1 MTRLLVVALV
11 AVLAMASERTQI
23 DIETQDTFGT
33 FHKEISDIPTM
44 HIPIEWHIPIG
55 CGFSGF
61 YVEFLGLVSSLVPA
75 LPELRVTSGPCSED
89 FFTKQLFPSESVFYR
104 HAYSPWHSLIKAETV
119 DCQPPINEQHLGNA
133 PSAAPLHS
141 TNTNGGSEDDFL
153 WDTNLPGGDLPRS
166 ADGIPTRNASVCN
179 CLCVARP
186 ACAAWTHRSSDG
198 LCWLKS
204 HPSLPEPASVG
215 LVSRLLTGRH
225 NTGGNKEAEEKE
237 ECHEQNSCQSDE
249 PYLQG
254 SSPLPRYQ
262 QQEQQRLQRRYPR
275 VDVWHGRCEASEV
288 RTAVEA
294 GRIVVARL
302 MTESASLR
310 NTPGVLDCAMAA
322 TEVWTPTAFHAEV
335 FIHAGVP
342 EAKVQVI
349 PEAVD
354 PVLFAPSAAAPLLPP
369 QTWPM
374 LSLQGGVPEV
384 PPAVHVDISN
394 NAAAT
399 VPATDP
405 PAEFEFLSVFK
416 WERRKGWD
424 VLLDAYW
431 AAFGP
436 SDPVVLRLRTWKPH
450 WEPGTSDLN
459 VDIERYARQKRRQV
473 PSGPFDRTF
482 SDTIDSSSGGG
493 GGDSA
498 SYDRTTTPFRTFQRH
513 ELARVDWL
521 GSPDNPHPEALTRA
535 QLLQEYREAHAFVL
549 PTRGEGWG
557 LPVAE
562 AMTLGLPTLVPAW
575 SGPSAYANADNAYLI
590 PLEREQGKPHKRQQ
604 EQQQQQQ
611 QHDGDD
617 SAVALDYQGYSK
629 PSVPGLSALLRQVV
643 VEYTDGSGRAQAKGA
658 AARAHMIEHFSPQV
672 VGSQVLT
679 RLAVLTNYSENLS
692 FE

>member
-1 MTRLLVVALV
+1 MVSLV
-11 AVLAMASERTQI
+11 AVLALASERTQI

-33 FHKEISDIPTM
+33 FPLEVSGIPMM

-75 LPELRVTSGPCSED
+75 LSELRVTSGPCSED
-89 FFTKQLFPSESVFYR
+89 FFTKLLFPSESAFFR
-104 HAYSPWHSLIKAETV
+104 HAYSPWHSLAKGETAYF
-119 DCQPPINEQHLGNA
+119 QPPINEQHLGNA
-133 PSAAPLHS
+133 PTTSPLLS
-141 TNTNGGSEDDFL
+141 TDTNSGSEDDFL
-153 WDTNLPGGDLPRS
+153 WDTDLPGGDLPRI

-179 CLCVARP
+179 CFCVARP
-186 ACAAWTHRSSDG
+186 ACAAWTRRSSDG

-204 HPSLPEPASVG
+204 HPGLPKLASIG
-215 LVSRLLTGRH
+215 LVSRLLPGRH
-225 NTGGNKEAEEKE
+225 NTGGNKGAEEKE

-249 PYLQG
+249 LYRQG
-254 SSPLPRYQ
+254 SSPLPRHE
-262 QQEQQRLQRRYPR
+262 QQEQRLRRRYPR

-288 RTAVEA
+288 RAAVES
-294 GRIVVARL
+294 GQVVVARL

-310 NTPGVLDCAMAA
+310 NTPGVLECAMAA
-322 TEVWTPTAFHAEV
+322 TEVWTPSAFHAAV
-335 FIHAGVP
+335 FTHAGVP
-342 EAKVQVI
+342 EAKVQVV

-354 PVLFAPSAAAPLLPP
+354 PVLFVPSAAAPLLPP
-369 QTWPM
+369 PRWPM

-384 PPAVHVDISN
+384 SPAVHVDISN
-394 NAAAT
+394 NAAAAAAA
-399 VPATDP
+399 ATDP
-405 PAEFEFLSVFK
+405 PAEFVFLSVFK

-482 SDTIDSSSGGG
+482 NDISSGGG
-493 GGDSA
+493 GGSSS

-513 ELARVDWL
+513 DLARVEWL

-535 QLLQEYREAHAFVL
+535 QLLQEYQEAHVFVL

-575 SGPSAYANADNAYLI
+575 SGPSAYANANNAYLI
-590 PLEREQGKPHKRQQ
+590 PLEREQGKPNKY
-604 EQQQQQQ
+604 Q
-611 QHDGDD
+611 QHDADE
-617 SAVALDYQGYSK
+617 SVVALDYQGYSK
-629 PSVPGLSALLRQVV
+629 PSVPGLSALLQQVV
-643 VEYTDGSGRAQAKGA
+643 VEYTDGSGKAQAKGA
-658 AARAHMIEHFSPQV
+658 LARAHMIEHFSPQV
-672 VGSQVLT
+672 VGNQVLT
-679 RLAVLTNYSENLS
+679 RLAVLTSYSENIS
-692 FE
+692 FEI